1 GRTLTD
7 MFHKETTDA
16 GPVLLDVQNLSGKGF
31 RNVSF
36 QVRRGEILGVAGL
49 MGAGR
54 TELIE
59 GVFGVTRPTSGT
71 VKIKQKPIKIN
82 SPADAIRSG
91 MALLTED
98 RKLTG
103 LYLNASV
110 RENIF
115 IANINKYLLGPFIR
129 FKKIEK
135 DCEKMR
141 TLMRIK
147 TPSLLQIIKNLSGGN
162 QQKVLIS
169 RWLLTEPDLLILD
182 EPTRGIDV
190 GAKSEIYRLMTEFVR
205 AGKAIIMVSSE
216 LPEVLGMSDRIMVMH
231 EGDKVGELSRKEATQ
246 EKILQMATGMHLAD
260 SMVA

>member
-1 GRTLTD
+1 
-7 MFHKETTDA
+7 
-16 GPVLLDVQNLSGKGF
+16 
-31 RNVSF
+31 
-36 QVRRGEILGVAGL
+36 

-54 TELIE
+54 TELME
-59 GVFGVTRPTSGT
+59 AVFGVTRSHGGT
-71 VKIKQKPIKIN
+71 IRINGKAVKIK
-82 SPADAIRSG
+82 SPADAIKGG

-110 RENIF
+110 RENMF

-135 DCEKMR
+135 DCERMR
-141 TLMRIK
+141 GLMRIK
-147 TPSLLQIIKNLSGGN
+147 TPSLMEIIKNLSGGN

-169 RWLLTEPDLLILD
+169 RWLLTVPDLLILD

-190 GAKSEIYRLMTEFVR
+190 GAKSEIYRLMTELVHS
-205 AGKAIIMVSSE
+205 GKAIIMISSE

-231 EGDKVGELSRKEATQ
+231 EGDKVGELSRAEATQ
-246 EKILQMATGMHLAD
+246 EKILQMATGMSLTA
-260 SMVA
+260 